1 MGRCKAAFTGE
12 IFGQNQAAARKFIF
26 VDDVRRQHRKR
37 GASSDSPKLKEAPSM
52 AIEQRL
58 RELDA
63 RHRDLDIIIKS
74 EAQHPSVDATRLSAM
89 KRQKLKLKEEIE
101 QLRQSSEHH

>member
-1 MGRCKAAFTGE
+1 
-12 IFGQNQAAARKFIF
+12 
-26 VDDVRRQHRKR
+26 
-37 GASSDSPKLKEAPSM
+37 M

-63 RHRDLDIIIKS
+63 RHRDLDLIIAN
-74 EAQHPSVDATRLSAM
+74 EAKRPSADVTRLSAM

-101 QLRQSSEHH
+101 AIRQKLEHH

>member
-1 MGRCKAAFTGE
+1 
-12 IFGQNQAAARKFIF
+12 
-26 VDDVRRQHRKR
+26 
-37 GASSDSPKLKEAPSM
+37 M

-63 RHRDLDIIIKS
+63 RHRDLDLIIEN
-74 EAQHPSVDATRLSAM
+74 EAKRPSVDGTRLSAM

-101 QLRQSSEHH
+101 NIRQRMDHH

>member
-1 MGRCKAAFTGE
+1 
-12 IFGQNQAAARKFIF
+12 
-26 VDDVRRQHRKR
+26 
-37 GASSDSPKLKEAPSM
+37 M

-63 RHRDLDIIIKS
+63 RHRDLDIIIKT
-74 EAQHPSVDATRLSAM
+74 EAQRPAADTMRLAAM

-101 QLRQSSEHH
+101 HLRQETDHH

>member
-1 MGRCKAAFTGE
+1 
-12 IFGQNQAAARKFIF
+12 
-26 VDDVRRQHRKR
+26 
-37 GASSDSPKLKEAPSM
+37 M

-63 RHRDLDIIIKS
+63 RHRDLDIIIAN
-74 EAQHPSVDATRLSAM
+74 EAKRPSADPTRLSAM

-101 QLRQSSEHH
+101 DLRHRLSH

>member
-1 MGRCKAAFTGE
+1 
-12 IFGQNQAAARKFIF
+12 
-26 VDDVRRQHRKR
+26 
-37 GASSDSPKLKEAPSM
+37 M

-63 RHRDLDIIIKS
+63 RHRDLDLIIQN
-74 EAQHPSVDATRLSAM
+74 EAKRPSADMTRLSAM

-101 QLRQSSEHH
+101 AIRQKLEHH

>member
-1 MGRCKAAFTGE
+1 
-12 IFGQNQAAARKFIF
+12 
-26 VDDVRRQHRKR
+26 
-37 GASSDSPKLKEAPSM
+37 M

-63 RHRDLDIIIKS
+63 RHRELDFIIEN
-74 EAQHPSVDATRLSAM
+74 EAKRPSADDMRLTAM

-101 QLRQSSEHH
+101 TLRHNLDHH

>member
-1 MGRCKAAFTGE
+1 MLRIAKTKGGSF
-12 IFGQNQAAARKFIF
+12 
-26 VDDVRRQHRKR
+26 
-37 GASSDSPKLKEAPSM
+37 M

-74 EAQHPSVDATRLSAM
+74 EAQHPSVDASRLTAM

-101 QLRQSSEHH
+101 ELRHRSDH

>member
-1 MGRCKAAFTGE
+1 
-12 IFGQNQAAARKFIF
+12 
-26 VDDVRRQHRKR
+26 
-37 GASSDSPKLKEAPSM
+37 M

-63 RHRDLDIIIKS
+63 RHRDLDVIIKT
-74 EAQHPSVDATRLSAM
+74 EAQHPSVDATRLTAM

-101 QLRQSSEHH
+101 QLRHNMEHH

>member
-1 MGRCKAAFTGE
+1 
-12 IFGQNQAAARKFIF
+12 
-26 VDDVRRQHRKR
+26 
-37 GASSDSPKLKEAPSM
+37 M

-63 RHRDLDIIIKS
+63 RHRDLDVIIEN
-74 EAQHPSVDATRLSAM
+74 EAKRPAADPMRLSAM

-101 QLRQSSEHH
+101 ELRHRLSH